1 MKVSIEA
8 GITMGWDNYVGP
20 NGLSIG
26 INHYGASAPGKDLAA
41 KFGFIAEKVEPQ
53 IREHLANL
61 L

>member
-1 MKVSIEA
+1 
-8 GITMGWDNYVGP
+8 MGWDKYVGP